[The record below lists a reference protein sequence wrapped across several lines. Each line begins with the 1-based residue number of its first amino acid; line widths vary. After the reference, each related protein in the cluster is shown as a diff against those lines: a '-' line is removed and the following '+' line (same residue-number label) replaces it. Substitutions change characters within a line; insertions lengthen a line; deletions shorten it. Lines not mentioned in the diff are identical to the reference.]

1 MTLPSY
7 PSITRIRWR
16 VVFAL
21 FAIAAVSF
29 LDRNNISIAAAAIQQ
44 DFGLSNLQLG
54 AVFSAFV
61 AGYAL
66 AQPLAG
72 RVADLFG
79 PTRVIALGIVWW
91 SALTAATA
99 LVPGGYAWS
108 MAALMAVRFL
118 LGLGEAVIFPASNRM
133 VGNWIP
139 AGERG
144 LANGIIFAGVGV
156 GAGIAPP
163 LITAIL
169 IHADWKSAFYVS
181 AGIGVVMMAFWLIAA
196 RDRPEQMAGVSP
208 GELCL
213 IREGATAKAEA
224 PPMGW
229 GAILRNRT
237 LMLLALSYFT
247 YGYVAY
253 IFFTWFFKY
262 LSGVRGLDLKSSGIY
277 GMLPFLAMAIASP
290 LGGFVADRLTAAKGA
305 RVGRCYTASAALAV
319 AAIFVALATQ
329 VADARLAT
337 LFLAGGAGALY
348 MSQSAFWTIS
358 ANLGGRS
365 AGSVSGVMNMANQIG
380 GVVTASL
387 TPWLADGFGWTASF
401 TFAACLSL
409 LGALAWLFIN
419 PDDRLDI
426 SPLQDQTDA

>member
-1 MTLPSY
+1 MSVSAPS
-7 PSITRIRWR
+7 SLSAHRWR

-29 LDRNNISIAAAAIQQ
+29 LDRNNISIAASAIQQ
-44 DFGLSNLQLG
+44 DFGLSNVALG
-54 AVFSAFV
+54 FVFSAFV

-79 PTRVIALGIVWW
+79 PRRVIALGIVWW

-99 LVPGGYAWS
+99 IVPGHYAWS
-108 MAALMAVRFL
+108 MSVLMTVRFL

-133 VGNWIP
+133 VCNWIP
-139 AGERG
+139 VGERG

-156 GAGIAPP
+156 GAGVAPP

-169 IHADWKSAFYVS
+169 IHADWQAAFYAS
-181 AGIGVVMMAFWLIAA
+181 AAIGTAMMVVWLILV
-196 RDRPEQMAGVSP
+196 RDRPEQMAG
-208 GELCL
+208 ELTL
-213 IREGATAKAEA
+213 IRENVWTEA
-224 PPMGW
+224 VPMAW
-229 GAILRNRT
+229 SAILRNRT
-237 LMLLALSYFT
+237 LALLALSYFS

-290 LGGFVADRLTAAKGA
+290 LGGWVADRLSATKGA
-305 RVGRCYTASAALAV
+305 RAGRCYSASVALAV
-319 AAIFVALATQ
+319 AGVFVGCATQ
-329 VADARLAT
+329 VADARVAT

-365 AGSVSGVMNMANQIG
+365 AGAVAGVMNMANQVG

-387 TPWLADGFGWTASF
+387 TPWLADTYGWTASF
-401 TFAACLSL
+401 IFAASLCLI
-409 LGALAWLFIN
+409 GAVTWLFID
-419 PDDRLDI
+419 PQDRLD
-426 SPLQDQTDA
+426 AA

>member
-1 MTLPSY
+1 MPPKPQTQQ
-7 PSITRIRWR
+7 RWR
-16 VVFAL
+16 IILAL

-29 LDRNNISIAAAAIQQ
+29 LDRNNISIAAAALQQ
-44 DFGLSNLQLG
+44 DFALSNVQLG
-54 AVFSAFV
+54 VVFSGFV

-72 RVADLFG
+72 RIADLFG
-79 PTRVIALGIVWW
+79 PTRVIAIGIVWW

-99 LVPGGYAWS
+99 MVPAGYGWS
-108 MAALMAVRFL
+108 MALLIAVRFL

-133 VGNWIP
+133 VANWIP
-139 AGERG
+139 ARERG

-169 IHADWKSAFYVS
+169 IHADWKSAFYAS
-181 AGIGVVMMAFWLIAA
+181 ALIGLVMLAFWLLSVK
-196 RDRPEQMAGVSP
+196 DRPEQMAAVSPSELAYIRDGVSSP
-208 GELCL
+208 PQ
-213 IREGATAKAEA
+213 AV
-224 PPMGW
+224 PMGW
-229 GAILRNRT
+229 GQILRNRT
-237 LMLLALSYFT
+237 LALLAFSYFT

-277 GMLPFLAMAIASP
+277 GMLPFIAMAIASP
-290 LGGFVADRLTAAKGA
+290 LGGYFADRISTSKGTRIGRCLTA
-305 RVGRCYTASAALAV
+305 SLALSV
-319 AAIFVALATQ
+319 AGLFVALATQ
-329 VADARLAT
+329 VDDARLAT

-365 AGSVSGVMNMANQIG
+365 AGSVSGLMNMANQIG

-387 TPWLADGFGWTASF
+387 TPWLADTYGWTASF
-401 TFAACLSL
+401 VFAAGLSL

-419 PDDRLDI
+419 PEDRLD
-426 SPLQDQTDA
+426 PAL

>member
-1 MTLPSY
+1 
-7 PSITRIRWR
+7 
-16 VVFAL
+16 
-21 FAIAAVSF
+21 
-29 LDRNNISIAAAAIQQ
+29 
-44 DFGLSNLQLG
+44 
-54 AVFSAFV
+54 
-61 AGYAL
+61 
-66 AQPLAG
+66 
-72 RVADLFG
+72 VADLFG
-79 PTRVIALGIVWW
+79 PRRVIALGIVWW

-99 LVPGGYAWS
+99 IVPGRYAWS
-108 MAALMAVRFL
+108 MGVLMAVRFL

-139 AGERG
+139 VGERG

-169 IHADWKSAFYVS
+169 IHADWKSAFYAS
-181 AGIGVVMMAFWLIAA
+181 AAIGMVMMVFWLILV
-196 RDRPEQMAGVSP
+196 RDRPEQGAG
-208 GELCL
+208 ERAL
-213 IREGATAKAEA
+213 IRESVWAETV
-224 PPMGW
+224 PMAW
-229 GAILRNRT
+229 SAILRNRT
-237 LMLLALSYFT
+237 LALLALSYFT

-277 GMLPFLAMAIASP
+277 GMLPFIAMAIASP
-290 LGGFVADRLTAAKGA
+290 LGGWIADKLSASRGP
-305 RVGRCYTASAALAV
+305 RVGRCYTASTALAV
-319 AAIFVALATQ
+319 AALFVALATQ
-329 VADARLAT
+329 VVDARLAT

-387 TPWLADGFGWTASF
+387 TPWLADSFGWTASF
-401 TFAACLSL
+401 LFAAGLSL

-419 PDDRLDI
+419 PDDRLE
-426 SPLQDQTDA
+426 PAA

>member
-1 MTLPSY
+1 MSVQKPKGSER
-7 PSITRIRWR
+7 TRIRWR
-16 VVFAL
+16 IIFAL

-29 LDRNNISIAAAAIQQ
+29 LDRNNVSIAAAALQH
-44 DFGLSNLQLG
+44 DFALSNVQLG
-54 AVFSAFV
+54 VVFSGFV

-72 RVADLFG
+72 RIADLFG
-79 PTRVIALGIVWW
+79 PTRVIAIGIVWW

-99 LVPGGYAWS
+99 LVPAGYGWS
-108 MAALMAVRFL
+108 MALLIAVRFL
-118 LGLGEAVIFPASNRM
+118 LGLGEAVIFPARNRM
-133 VGNWIP
+133 VANWIP
-139 AGERG
+139 ARERG

-169 IHADWKSAFYVS
+169 IHADWKSAFYAS
-181 AGIGVVMMAFWLIAA
+181 ALIGLIMLVFWLASVK
-196 RDRPEQMAGVSP
+196 DRPEQMASVSAS
-208 GELCL
+208 ELAY
-213 IREGATAKAEA
+213 IRDGASAR
-224 PPMGW
+224 PQSVPMGW
-229 GAILRNRT
+229 GQILRNRT
-237 LMLLALSYFT
+237 LALLAFSYFT

-277 GMLPFLAMAIASP
+277 GMLPFIAMAIASP
-290 LGGFVADRLTAAKGA
+290 LGGYVADRISTSYGPRKGRCLTA
-305 RVGRCYTASAALAV
+305 SLALAI
-319 AAIFVALATQ
+319 AGLFVALATQ
-329 VADARLAT
+329 VVDARLAT

-365 AGSVSGVMNMANQIG
+365 AGSVSGLMNMANQIG

-387 TPWLADGFGWTASF
+387 TPWLADTYGWTASF
-401 TFAACLSL
+401 VFAAGLSL

-419 PDDRLDI
+419 PEDRLD
-426 SPLQDQTDA
+426 PAL